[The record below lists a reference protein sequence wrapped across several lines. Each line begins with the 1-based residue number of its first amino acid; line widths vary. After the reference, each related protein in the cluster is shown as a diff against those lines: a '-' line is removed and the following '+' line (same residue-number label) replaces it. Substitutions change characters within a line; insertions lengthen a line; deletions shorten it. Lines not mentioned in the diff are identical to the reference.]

1 MKRDTTFVCCCCR
14 SDADSRMS
22 LFNTSSDPTTEEA
35 GREAA
40 EEAWSAI
47 CEFWLEGILLPLISI
62 PGILGWLIPG
72 ACRGVVFGS
81 AIAPNLSA
89 PGVALLALQMNS
101 FPRFFVMN

>member
-1 MKRDTTFVCCCCR
+1 
-14 SDADSRMS
+14 MS

-101 FPRFFVMN
+101 FPRFFFMN